1 MATRVEGGAPG
12 GGAQGRIAGVWAGL
26 LVLVVLVVAA
36 WHSGGSRLHEGDAS
50 APWIGLPPGGTD
62 VADWATRRILQ
73 QLHDQGSP
81 AATLASECGHD
92 PATRGETYIATLGD
106 AHGANRWR
114 ILLEVHGDEVAARAS
129 APAGATVVRRL
140 RREQLAEVRDAWRVH
155 SLGRSGWHAAGGRRP
170 PPNPAG
176 SLHRRPLC
184 HQAAA
189 AGRHGRAPACGAGT
203 RAVLAAGRRI
213 IALKRGGSRKCG
225 RPLAGPSSHT
235 SGGCAQRLSA
245 AW

>member
-1 MATRVEGGAPG
+1 MATPANGGVPRRG
-12 GGAQGRIAGVWAGL
+12 IQGRIAGAWAGL
-26 LVLVVLVVAA
+26 LLLGVVVVAA

-73 QLHDQGSP
+73 QLHDEGSP

-106 AHGANRWR
+106 ARGANRWR

-129 APAGATVVRRL
+129 APAAATVVRRL

-155 SLGRSGWHAAGGRRP
+155 SLWAEAVGAPREAADRNPTRLEACIDGRYAIRQPHQGDMGARLHAALVRGLSLP
-170 PPNPAG
+170 PD
-176 SLHRRPLC
+176 
-184 HQAAA
+184 
-189 AGRHGRAPACGAGT
+189 RASP
-203 RAVLAAGRRI
+203 R
-213 IALKRGGSRKCG
+213 
-225 RPLAGPSSHT
+225 
-235 SGGCAQRLSA
+235 
-245 AW
+245 

>member
-114 ILLEVHGDEVAARAS
+114 ILLEVHGDEVAAHAS

-155 SLGRSGWHAAGGRRP
+155 SLWAEAVGTPLEAADRHPTRLEACIDGRYAIRQPPQGDMGARLHAALVRGLSLP
-170 PPNPAG
+170 PD
-176 SLHRRPLC
+176 
-184 HQAAA
+184 AAS
-189 AGRHGRAPACGAGT
+189 
-203 RAVLAAGRRI
+203 
-213 IALKRGGSRKCG
+213 SR
-225 RPLAGPSSHT
+225 
-235 SGGCAQRLSA
+235 
-245 AW
+245 